1 MKKTHFMQRDGLL
14 LRAEHWG
21 SPTAPLVML
30 VHGFP
35 DTPHSWYG
43 VAEQL
48 VGAGYQVLM
57 PWLRGYTADSAKREA
72 AYDLISCAED
82 LAAWCDELGQTQA
95 HLVGHDWGAVLAQ
108 IAALLA
114 TQVGQ
119 PLLPS
124 KATTHATDMPSLS
137 IQKIHWQSISLL
149 AIPAFYP
156 LLRSTHA
163 LPSLPKQL
171 KLSSYMAH
179 LQTSQSWRWV
189 SADHAAWVE
198 KTWQRWSPSW
208 LFTPNDIAEARAA
221 LSQPDIAWAATRYYR
236 SLFTLWQAS
245 TRQVYALM
253 SQPIRQPLL
262 LLAGRDDGCMH
273 SDFHHR
279 LARDLTGNAQS
290 HLLAGVGH
298 FLQAENPRMVADYV
312 LRFITTQKR

>member
-1 MKKTHFMQRDGLL
+1 MKNTRFMQRGGLL

-48 VGAGYQVLM
+48 VDAGYQVLM
-57 PWLRGYTADSAKREA
+57 PWLRGYTEDSAKRDA

-82 LAAWCDELGQTQA
+82 LAAWCNELGQPQA

-108 IAALLA
+108 IAALHA
-114 TQVGQ
+114 TQADQ
-119 PLLPS
+119 PL
-124 KATTHATDMPSLS
+124 
-137 IQKIHWQSISLL
+137 WQSISLL

-179 LQTSQSWRWV
+179 LQSAQSWRWV

-208 LFTPNDIAEARAA
+208 LFTPDDIAEARAT

-236 SLFTLWQAS
+236 SLFTPWQAS

-253 SQPIRQPLL
+253 SKPIRQPLL

-273 SDFHHR
+273 SGFHER
-279 LARDLTGNAQS
+279 LTKDLVGNSQS
-290 HLLAGVGH
+290 HLLPGVGH

>member
-1 MKKTHFMQRDGLL
+1 MKHIRFMQRDSLL

-21 SPTAPLVML
+21 SATAPLVML

-35 DTPHSWYG
+35 DTPKSWYG
-43 VAEQL
+43 VAEKL
-48 VGAGYQVLM
+48 VDAGYQVLM
-57 PWLRGYTADSAKREA
+57 PWLRGYSTGSAKRDA

-114 TQVGQ
+114 AQAGQ
-119 PLLPS
+119 PLSPS
-124 KATTHATDMPSLS
+124 KAATQAAGAQS
-137 IQKIHWQSISLL
+137 IHWQSISLL

-156 LLRSTHA
+156 LLKSTHA

-179 LQTSQSWRWV
+179 LQSAQSWRWV

-208 LFTPNDIAEARAA
+208 LFTPNDIAEARAT
-221 LSQPDIAWAATRYYR
+221 LSQPTIAWAATRYYR
-236 SLFTLWQAS
+236 SLFTPWRAS

-253 SQPIRQPLL
+253 SKPIRQPLL

-273 SDFHHR
+273 SDFHER
-279 LARDLTGNAQS
+279 LARNLAGNAQS
-290 HLLAGVGH
+290 HVLANVGH
-298 FLQAENPRMVADYV
+298 FLQAENPRTVADY
-312 LRFITTQKR
+312 LLKFIATHQQ